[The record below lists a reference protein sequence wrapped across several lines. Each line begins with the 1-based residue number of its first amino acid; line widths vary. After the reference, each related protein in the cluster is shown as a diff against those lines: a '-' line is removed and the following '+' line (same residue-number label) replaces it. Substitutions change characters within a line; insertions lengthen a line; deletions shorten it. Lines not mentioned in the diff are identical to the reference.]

1 MEFYMFFRLY
11 FASFLCLTLSL
22 LSCEK
27 PPETAKT
34 APSAP
39 PKQAQAQSQTPTQ
52 TLTAKAIQNSQLEIR
67 TAGPRT
73 LQQVKDFPGK
83 IALDQHRVRSVS
95 SKVAGVAAHCD
106 KHIGERVQAGE
117 ILAVIESRE
126 LADLRLEYLQRSQ
139 ERELAQKQLQREDSL
154 SQRIQSL
161 IRALRQGQSPE
172 KVHQQVLSLQ
182 IGSSKSQ
189 LLSFYSRLKLAHQ
202 SYTRE
207 KDLIAS
213 QLATS
218 QEFEAARQEL
228 ESARAMYLGALEE
241 ITWQRENVLLEQRK
255 NLSLADSALNS
266 SKAKLLTFGP
276 AGLQSLSPSQLTR
289 FEIRSPIS
297 GVVVEKPINQG
308 QGVMPESP
316 LYTIADLS
324 EIWAEVQIYESEL
337 DHVRLGQRVVVR
349 AEGLKQS
356 SSGQITHVKP
366 LVNETSRSAEAH
378 AHLANPGLIWRP
390 GMYVTVAVTEGVFP
404 VPVAVQRIAVQQ
416 FEGKPVIFVKQGN
429 TFQMRPVQ
437 LGRQDREWVEIR
449 TGLKPGENYVS
460 KNSFVI
466 KSVFLTAGEE

>member
-1 MEFYMFFRLY
+1 MFFRLY
-11 FASFLCLTLSL
+11 FASVLCLTLSL

-34 APSAP
+34 ASSAP
-39 PKQAQAQSQTPTQ
+39 PKQAQAQSQTPSQ
-52 TLTAKAIQNSQLEIR
+52 TLTAKAIQNSQLEIL

-218 QEFEAARQEL
+218 QEFETARQEL
-228 ESARAMYLGALEE
+228 ESARAMYLG
-241 ITWQRENVLLEQRK
+241 
-255 NLSLADSALNS
+255 
-266 SKAKLLTFGP
+266 
-276 AGLQSLSPSQLTR
+276 GLR
-289 FEIRSPIS
+289 R
-297 GVVVEKPINQG
+297 
-308 QGVMPESP
+308 
-316 LYTIADLS
+316 D
-324 EIWAEVQIYESEL
+324 
-337 DHVRLGQRVVVR
+337 
-349 AEGLKQS
+349 
-356 SSGQITHVKP
+356 
-366 LVNETSRSAEAH
+366 
-378 AHLANPGLIWRP
+378 HLATRKR
-390 GMYVTVAVTEGVFP
+390 AVGT
-404 VPVAVQRIAVQQ
+404 AQ
-416 FEGKPVIFVKQGN
+416 
-429 TFQMRPVQ
+429 
-437 LGRQDREWVEIR
+437 
-449 TGLKPGENYVS
+449 
-460 KNSFVI
+460 
-466 KSVFLTAGEE
+466 KSEHG